1 MSLFPIPP
9 FSISLIG
16 VGRNL
21 GHTVEGIRQQ
31 WLGTI
36 VAIPLCF
43 FLKLF
48 AFSKLFTAIMVLLVS
63 VLVAGTS
70 TLSEAAKKLC
80 LIFITWDVLVPL
92 VAPSVTIENLMKDL
106 LKAVLGANIV
116 CFFVMLCPVPH
127 LAVLLCRWRLEELQE
142 VLGRFLEDAA
152 DSFCLQDDS
161 GLHDLEDVI
170 DEAVALV
177 RDARALLPDVSFEL
191 ALLGCG
197 CARARGRRVYE
208 MVVQYLGVLEGQLEN
223 CRGMAVALSDMFPN
237 ATHSEFVRA
246 MRPPLLAL
254 VLESKIVLEGTCHH
268 VCAGLHGWAPW
279 GQWRCRRRKQQ
290 IRRRTDNCMMMRDED
305 GRERRPSLDGS
316 DDDENGL
323 GLGPRKH
330 QHQHQHQQ
338 DQQSQRHQQHQQHQ
352 QQLYQQETY
361 SGGERRRRRPSVDG
375 EDYDET
381 GPIRQQQQHHHHQQ
395 QRRRGLS
402 KLGDTDGLEGYC
414 EREEYGDDDEGYGVP
429 AELFLPPKVA
439 LARVLHELLKT
450 RMRVVYGV
458 ELKAKAQTDPQM
470 MSAYGTICPSSSS
483 LLTHRRKSRSLSID
497 SFALTSPTSIVFER
511 STSAAAAA
519 ERFQK
524 ESARVGYMNLLPRN
538 AFVLD
543 LKLFIEAFDVHKALC
558 GSHSTAL
565 LQPAQS
571 PSTLSSHAAAGAT
584 AETIKT
590 GATTTIATARS
601 RHCPSCASLPERLYH
616 GIYRGPGR
624 GLKSWRQ
631 PLKVGLAILLSSI
644 VVLVDDKHLGLQTIW
659 CPITVAQTMSSH
671 PSSAFKSGANRVQG
685 TVLGAVMGMA
695 VTTWAPIHN
704 KALIVLVLTLWV
716 FICAF
721 NRGSPTYG
729 EVAVSAALTAPIV
742 VVGPVIGSSGAVV
755 RISQVILGTVI
766 YVAVDNLIFPTRAKL
781 LLRTELCTA
790 VQKLLGLCKDGLATF
805 RVGMELGR
813 EASFLSGSH
822 DGISSG
828 GGSGGTAGSDRGG
841 SNGFAGSELGMNGT
855 SRSTSTCTTS
865 SKVAVKTAAVKEGWN
880 VQSAVEHATAA
891 AATTPREGMTTATAK
906 KKGTGT
912 EGPAASTVAHTSAT
926 SATSGGAPGLPSF
939 HSTNPSPLS
948 PPSACAPR
956 TPIIPPNQVNNTYTY
971 HASARLAAAVGAA
984 KKRVRRDS
992 VAISQALVKET
1003 LYISL
1008 ASDEPE
1014 LWHKPFQREAYLKV
1028 HAIQLRMHRYLL
1040 MLHRSA
1046 ASFPEEL
1053 AEWDQDML
1061 RAYESIILR
1070 LQRTVEAVFVEA
1082 LARLQLLRS
1091 AQGRVGGRGLKGRIS
1106 TGGRGN
1112 ADGVNIFQIREGEK
1126 RGRGGRRHRRV
1137 AFFGQLSIL
1146 FCLNVCNICFHS
1158 SLNSTN

>member
-1 MSLFPIPP
+1 M
-9 FSISLIG
+9 
-16 VGRNL
+16 
-21 GHTVEGIRQQ
+21 
-31 WLGTI
+31 

-48 AFSKLFTAIMVLLVS
+48 AFSKLFTAVMVFLVS

-92 VAPSVTIENLMKDL
+92 VAPSITIENLMEDL
-106 LKAVLGANIV
+106 LKAVLGANIA

-127 LAVLLCRWRLEELQE
+127 LAVFLCRWRLEELQE

-170 DEAVALV
+170 DEAAALV
-177 RDARALLPDVSFEL
+177 REARALLPDVKFEL

-197 CARARGRRVYE
+197 CARPKGRLVYE
-208 MVVQYLGVLEGQLEN
+208 RVVQYLGVLEGQLEN

-237 ATHSEFVRA
+237 ATHSEFVKA
-246 MRPPLLAL
+246 MRPPLLSL
-254 VLESKIVLEGTCHH
+254 VLESKVVLEGTCHH
-268 VCAGLHGWAPW
+268 VCAGLHGWVPW
-279 GQWRCRRRKQQ
+279 GQWRRRRKQLQ
-290 IRRRTDNCMMMRDED
+290 QKWRSTGKDVTMGDED
-305 GRERRPSLDGS
+305 GRRRRPSLGGS
-316 DDDENGL
+316 GDDENGL
-323 GLGPRKH
+323 GLGSGVLH
-330 QHQHQHQQ
+330 QHQHQHL
-338 DQQSQRHQQHQQHQ
+338 HQHQHQ
-352 QQLYQQETY
+352 QQNL
-361 SGGERRRRRPSVDG
+361 GGDKWRGRRPSVDG
-375 EDYDET
+375 EDCDET
-381 GPIRQQQQHHHHQQ
+381 GAMGQQQQEQEQQQQEQEQQQQQQQQQ

-402 KLGDTDGLEGYC
+402 KLSDTDDLDC
-414 EREEYGDDDEGYGVP
+414 EKEEYGDDDEGHGVP

-439 LARVLHELLKT
+439 LAQVLHELLKT

-458 ELKAKAQTDPQM
+458 ELKAKARTDPP
-470 MSAYGTICPSSSS
+470 MSNGNGTISASSSS
-483 LLTHRRKSRSLSID
+483 FLTHRRKTRSLSIG

-558 GSHSTAL
+558 GSHSMPL
-565 LQPAQS
+565 LQQPPQS
-571 PSTLSSHAAAGAT
+571 PSTLSSCAAAEA
-584 AETIKT
+584 A
-590 GATTTIATARS
+590 ATTTAAAATTAAS
-601 RHCPSCASLPERLYH
+601 RQQRCPSCVSLPKRLYH
-616 GIYRGPGR
+616 GIYQGPGP

-631 PLKVGLAILLSSI
+631 PVKVGLAILLSSI

-781 LLRTELCTA
+781 LLRTEMCTA
-790 VQKLLGLCKDGLATF
+790 VQKLLGLCRDGLATF
-805 RVGMELGR
+805 RVGVEMGR
-813 EASFLSGSH
+813 GPSFLRGNY
-822 DGISSG
+822 DGISSDSDSGGTAGGGGG
-828 GGSGGTAGSDRGG
+828 GGSGGAGSGM
-841 SNGFAGSELGMNGT
+841 GMNGT
-855 SRSTSTCTTS
+855 STSTSTTSTS
-865 SKVAVKTAAVKEGWN
+865 SRAAVTTAATKGGGTEKSAVKNTAME
-880 VQSAVEHATAA
+880 
-891 AATTPREGMTTATAK
+891 
-906 KKGTGT
+906 GTGT
-912 EGPAASTVAHTSAT
+912 EGPAASTIAPGSAST
-926 SATSGGAPGLPSF
+926 GEGLGLPSSR
-939 HSTNPSPLS
+939 STNPSPLPS
-948 PPSACAPR
+948 PSTCASR
-956 TPIIPPNQVNNTYTY
+956 TPTIPPIQVTNTHTS
-971 HASARLAAAVGAA
+971 HTSARLAAAVGAA

-992 VAISQALVKET
+992 VAIRQALVKEA

-1014 LWHKPFQREAYLKV
+1014 LWHKPFQRDAYLKV

-1053 AEWDQDML
+1053 AEWDQEML

-1070 LQRTVEAVFVEA
+1070 LQRTVEAVFTEA

-1091 AQGRVGGRGLKGRIS
+1091 AQGRVGGKGLKRRFNM
-1106 TGGRGN
+1106 GGCGS
-1112 ADGVNIFQIREGEK
+1112 AGGVNVFQIREGGK
-1126 RGRGGRRHRRV
+1126 RGRGGRRYGWE
-1137 AFFGQLSIL
+1137 AFFGQLSIIFFKRTL
-1146 FCLNVCNICFHS
+1146 CFHS
-1158 SLNSTN
+1158 S